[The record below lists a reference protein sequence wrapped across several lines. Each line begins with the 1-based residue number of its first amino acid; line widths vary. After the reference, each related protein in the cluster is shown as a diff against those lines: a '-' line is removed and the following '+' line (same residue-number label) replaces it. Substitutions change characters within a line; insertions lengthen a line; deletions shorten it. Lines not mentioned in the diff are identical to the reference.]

1 MENGGA
7 AGRSGVPSWDFWEL
21 GNWTSSH
28 VASSSSYVAARP
40 THTTAA
46 ASSSTAAATCLPF
59 SGHQI
64 VAESS
69 GDHRASQYHDHRHH
83 THLACLKL
91 GKRQYYGEESGVA
104 AMKRERPAAAP
115 RCQVDGCSKVLV
127 DEKEYHKRHKV
138 CELHSK
144 APRVM
149 VLGVEQRFCQQCSRS
164 FHVIS
169 EFDDSKRSCRRRLAG
184 HNERRRKNSSEP
196 ITRNP
201 ALDICVQKAI
211 IGGMAPYL
219 SASRLCSLFC
229 HPRLLLGSRHPTS
242 HPDQAPHSTS

>member
-21 GNWTSSH
+21 GNWTSASH
-28 VASSSSYVAARP
+28 VASSSSYVAARQA
-40 THTTAA
+40 HATAAAGA
-46 ASSSTAAATCLPF
+46 ASSSTAAAACLPF

-64 VAESS
+64 VAENS
-69 GDHRASQYHDHRHH
+69 GDHRATQCHDHDHRHH

-144 APRVM
+144 APRVV

-164 FHVIS
+164 FCHQTS
-169 EFDDSKRSCRRRLAG
+169 EKKLFLTTKR
-184 HNERRRKNSSEP
+184 
-196 ITRNP
+196 T
-201 ALDICVQKAI
+201 QKQ
-211 IGGMAPYL
+211 L
-219 SASRLCSLFC
+219 E
-229 HPRLLLGSRHPTS
+229 T
-242 HPDQAPHSTS
+242 